1 MPRVCASMS
10 EELEILKIVVER
22 LEQSHVPYFV
32 SGSMAANYYTVPRMT
47 RDIDIVLELKPSH
60 LKLFIDNFRDDFYV
74 EEESIKEEVARQGMF
89 NLIHKEYAFKVDFII
104 RKETAFQ
111 NACFQ
116 RRREVRL
123 ESYTAWMISPED
135 LVISKLLWAKDSLSE
150 LQLKDVRNLLRT
162 VEKLDKTYLGGWVQ
176 RLSLKEVYEK
186 ARS

>member
-1 MPRVCASMS
+1 MS

-22 LEQSHVPYFV
+22 LEQAHVPYFI

-74 EEESIKEEVARQGMF
+74 EEESIKEEVGRRGMF

-104 RKETAFQ
+104 RKETEFQ
-111 NACFQ
+111 DSCFK

-123 ESYTAWMISPED
+123 EDHAAWMISRED
-135 LVISKLLWAKDSLSE
+135 LVIAKLLWAKDSLSE
-150 LQLKDVRNLLRT
+150 LQLRDVKNLLLT
-162 VEKLDKTYLGGWVQ
+162 AGNLDTAYLEQWVS
-176 RLSLKEVYEK
+176 RLSLKDVYEK
-186 ARS
+186 VRT